1 MDPEKVQALQ
11 EWKDPTSV
19 KELQQFLSFANFY

>member
-1 MDPEKVQALQ
+1 MDPKKVQALQ
-11 EWKDPTSV
+11 KWKDPTLV